1 LAFVPVSDR
10 PRVVVADDHL
20 QVLHAATSILSSEF
34 EVVASSP
41 GGIAAVDAA
50 LRFRPDIVVLDI
62 AMPEVDGFETAA
74 RIKAAGLE
82 ARIVFLSNHAGDDYV
97 LAALSRGASAFVAK
111 ARMVSDLV
119 PAVWHALSG
128 RAFVPSASILPR
140 WPRPAGRRHD
150 VLMYATDAF
159 LIDAVM
165 AYFDSALEAGHA
177 LVAFGSDAHLQAF
190 DAQFRRRSI
199 DPSALAAT
207 GRYSA
212 RRATSALD
220 AILRDGVP
228 DPTLYAAAM
237 DPLLDRAL
245 AVATSSP
252 KHVSAFGEIA
262 PILCARGDGCAM
274 ERLEQIAHEFIATRP
289 VSLLCAYSTTL
300 AGDGNRNDVLAG
312 VCAAHST
319 IVPAD
324 A

>member
-1 LAFVPVSDR
+1 MPVSDR

-20 QVLHAATSILSSEF
+20 QVLHAATSILSREF
-34 EVVASSP
+34 EVVASTP

-62 AMPEVDGFETAA
+62 AMPEVDGFESAA

-82 ARIVFLSNHAGDDYV
+82 PRIVFLSNHAGDDYV

-119 PAVWHALSG
+119 PAVRHALSG

-150 VLMYATDAF
+150 VLMYATDGF
-159 LIDAVM
+159 LVDAVM

-177 LVAFGSDAHLQAF
+177 LVAIGSDAHLQAF

-212 RRATSALD
+212 LPATSTLD
-220 AILRDGVP
+220 AILRNGVP
-228 DPTLYAAAM
+228 DPALYAAAM

-245 AVATSSP
+245 AAATGSP
-252 KHVSAFGEIA
+252 PHVCAFGEVA
-262 PILCARGDGCAM
+262 PLLCPRGDVTAM
-274 ERLEQIAHEFIATRP
+274 QRLEQIAHEFAATRP
-289 VSLLCAYSTTL
+289 VSVLCAYSTALVEEGSDRPNLL
-300 AGDGNRNDVLAG
+300 AT

-319 IVPAD
+319 IIPAD